1 MSTTTRSRPRPSR
14 PPRPRMDARM
24 HQRRIEVRRE
34 QTRRRR
40 RLVGWLLLVA
50 LMVAGAVGI
59 TRSGL
64 FAITGVRVDGVG
76 QQRASVVRSTAR
88 VAEGQNLV
96 TVDLDEALAR
106 TKALP
111 WVADASVVRRPPST
125 VVITVVPRR
134 PVAILAGPN
143 GSWIVDRNGVA
154 IAEAADQKL
163 PRIDIASTAAPDPG
177 EAIDDPAAD
186 NALALYAA
194 LPPDV
199 RRALL
204 TVQAAG
210 PRTVRVQLA
219 LDRLTDAGG
228 YRPGHTTWVRMGA
241 AGDVHDQVAV
251 LRALLI
257 QLWDARDGVPA
268 EIDVRVPTN
277 PVVIP

>member
-1 MSTTTRSRPRPSR
+1 MSTTTRRRPR
-14 PPRPRMDARM
+14 PPRPQMDARM

-34 QTRRRR
+34 QSRRRR
-40 RLVGWLLLVA
+40 RLVGSLLLVA
-50 LMVAGAVGI
+50 LAVAGAVGI

-64 FAITGVRVDGVG
+64 FAITRVRVDGVG
-76 QQRASVVRSTAR
+76 QQRANIVRSTAR

-96 TVDLDEALAR
+96 TADLDEALAR

-111 WVADASVVRRPPST
+111 WVADATVVRKPPST

-143 GSWIVDRNGVA
+143 GSWVVDRNGVA
-154 IAEAADQKL
+154 IAEAADHKL

-177 EAIDDPAAD
+177 EPIDDPAAD

-199 RRALL
+199 RHALL
-204 TVQAAG
+204 RVQATA

-219 LDRLTDAGG
+219 LDRLTDPAG
-228 YRPGHTTWVRMGA
+228 YRPRHRTWVRMGA
-241 AGDVHDQVAV
+241 AGDVDEQVAV

-257 QLWDARDGVPA
+257 QLRDARDGVPS

>member
-1 MSTTTRSRPRPSR
+1 MSTTTRRRPR
-14 PPRPRMDARM
+14 PPRPQMDARM

-50 LMVAGAVGI
+50 LIVAGVVGI

-64 FAITGVRVDGVG
+64 FAITGVRIDGVG
-76 QQRASVVRSTAR
+76 QQRASIVRSTAR

-96 TVDLDEALAR
+96 TADLDAAVAR
-106 TKALP
+106 TEALP
-111 WVADASVVRRPPST
+111 WVAEASVVRKPPST

-143 GSWIVDRNGVA
+143 GSWVVDRNGVA
-154 IAEAADQKL
+154 IAEAADHKL
-163 PRIDIASTAAPDPG
+163 PRIDIASTAVPDPG
-177 EAIDDPAAD
+177 EPIDDPAAD
-186 NALALYAA
+186 NALALYAV
-194 LPPDV
+194 LPPDI
-199 RRALL
+199 RHASLR
-204 TVQAAG
+204 VQASGA
-210 PRTVRVQLA
+210 RTVRVKLA
-219 LDRLTDAGG
+219 LDRLTDPGG
-228 YRPGHTTWVRMGA
+228 YRPGKTTWVRMGA
-241 AGDVHDQVAV
+241 AGDVDEQVAV

-257 QLWDARDGVPA
+257 QLREARDGVPS